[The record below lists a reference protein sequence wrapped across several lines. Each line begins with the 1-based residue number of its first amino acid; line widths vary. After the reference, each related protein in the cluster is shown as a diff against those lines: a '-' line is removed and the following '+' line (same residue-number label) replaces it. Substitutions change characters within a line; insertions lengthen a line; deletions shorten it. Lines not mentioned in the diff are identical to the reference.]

1 MCPRKIANEVE
12 KIDMDVREDFSQY
25 EQYEEKVIDP

>member
-25 EQYEEKVIDP
+25 EEKVIDP